1 MICNSM
7 LRSVTIGNKR
17 RPMGGWVFLSA
28 LLVLLVAT
36 SPVVAQEQAPGDTL
50 ILVNEDPITVA
61 DLDAMV
67 LEAHQSGKLAA
78 SGQGLVYRYLEK
90 RVNDLLLL
98 QDALASGMDQEPEV
112 LEFAA
117 DKERQY
123 AIQAYVKDNFTYR
136 ESAPEDS
143 VRAFF
148 DRYYWRI
155 QLRQVSVRTREEAE
169 QLRAEVLAGADMDS
183 LARAVSLDTKKLNG
197 GLFKLLHWADIENVL
212 RDQVRT
218 LGVGDI
224 SPVFPF
230 RESFTF
236 VRVEQRTPVDEESF
250 AKVHD
255 KSAAAVLGILR
266 QRDWDA
272 FLARTMAKVPVNEDM
287 NALFAIAADSAQVLQ
302 GSFVGESARPVLFL
316 ADGPVV
322 TEAELR
328 KAVSHEAMTDNS
340 RPFAAIMAAA
350 RTEKKRGLVLGYLAS
365 QEGYPERA
373 DVQKRVDTDWEQLLI
388 QAYLNDAVASRI
400 TFKKGEFEEF
410 YQKNLDR
417 FRGPDEVRLEILILD
432 DEAQA
437 KEASQKLAA
446 GADFGFVF
454 GLNNP
459 NTDFTPGKSAYISTD
474 QLSKPFRDQLEN
486 MQVGQ
491 SSQAVEMPMGWM
503 VFQLADQRPGTPP
516 PLEGGEMDI
525 RKVIY
530 QEKFNDR
537 LDELLDKLKS
547 RSTIVRHEDRIKKYF
562 NPSEESG
569 S

>member
-1 MICNSM
+1 MICNTM
-7 LRSVTIGNKR
+7 LHLATAGNER
-17 RPMGGWVFLSA
+17 RPAGGRVILSAVLA
-28 LLVLLVAT
+28 LLVSASL
-36 SPVVAQEQAPGDTL
+36 VVAQEQAPGDTL

-61 DLDAMV
+61 DMDAMV

-98 QDALASGMDQEPEV
+98 QDALAAGMDQEPEV
-112 LEFAA
+112 LEFEA

-123 AIQAYVKDNFTYR
+123 AIQAYVKDNFAYR

-169 QLRAEVLAGADMDS
+169 RLRSEVLAGADMDS
-183 LARAVSLDTKKLNG
+183 LARLVSLDTKKLNG

-218 LGVGDI
+218 LEVGEI

-230 RESFTF
+230 RESFAF
-236 VRVEQRTPVDEESF
+236 VRVEQRTPVDEDAF
-250 AKVHD
+250 AKVHA

-287 NALFAIAADSAQVLQ
+287 SALFAIAADSAQVLQ
-302 GSFVGESARPVLFL
+302 GSFVGDNTRPVLSL
-316 ADGPVV
+316 ADGQAV

-350 RTEKKRGLVLGYLAS
+350 RTDKKRGLVLGYLAT

-373 DVQKRVDTDWEQLLI
+373 DVQTRVDNDWEQLLI
-388 QAYLNDAVASRI
+388 QTYLNDAVASKI
-400 TFKKGEFEEF
+400 TFKRGEFEDF

-417 FRGPDEVRLEILILD
+417 FRGPEEVRLEIMILD

-437 KEASQKLAA
+437 KDAAGKLAA

-454 GLNNP
+454 NLFNP
-459 NTDFTPGKSAYISTD
+459 NTDFTPGKSAFISTD
-474 QLSKPFRDQLEN
+474 QLSKPFRDQLEH
-486 MQVGQ
+486 MEVGQ
-491 SSQAVEMPMGWM
+491 SSEAVEMPMGWM

-516 PLEGGEMDI
+516 PLADVEMDI
-525 RKVIY
+525 RKAIY
-530 QEKFNDR
+530 QEKFNHR
-537 LDELLDKLKS
+537 LDELLEKLKF
-547 RSTIVRHEDRIKKYF
+547 RSTIVRNEDGIKKYF